1 MAGIDRIKESI
12 LSEANAKVESILEEA
27 KTAAKQVTDTAASD
41 AQKIRTE
48 AADKAERSSKDY
60 AGRIQSQIAMQQKQ
74 TILAAKQDLITDVIK
89 AAREKLLS
97 LPDAEYFQVILRLLD
112 QNIQK
117 GKGEI
122 LFNAKDL
129 SRLPADFKD
138 QLDEA
143 AKKKGADLR
152 LSDEAAGIDSGFILR
167 YRDGSEDANSSSNY
181 GSVELNCSFESLIAE
196 KKDQLSDLITQKLF

>member
-27 KTAAKQVTDTAASD
+27 KQAAKEVTERATAAAGKM
-41 AQKIRTE
+41 KEE
-48 AADKAERSSKDY
+48 AAEKAARSSQDY
-60 AGRIQSQIAMQQKQ
+60 AGRIQSQIGMQQKQ
-74 TILAAKQDLITDVIK
+74 SILSAKQDLISDVLDS
-89 AAREKLLS
+89 AHDKLLN
-97 LPDAEYFQVILRLLD
+97 LPDAEYFSVILRLLD

-129 SRLPADFKD
+129 SRLPADFAH

-143 AKKKGADLR
+143 AAKKDGKLT
-152 LSDEAAGIDSGFILR
+152 LSKEAADIKSGFILR
-167 YRDGSEDANSSSNY
+167 YRDEKDPDTSSNY